1 METSNED
8 MLDILSGIRRGNTTQ
23 QQLADAIT
31 AYLSE
36 VQQEQSVSVSNDENV
51 TMVTA
56 PRGRVRGLGLGIS
69 REQLEA
75 LKAQAEASGEQ
86 LYLMW
91 DKEKLEQ
98 LEKEEGR

>member
-36 VQQEQSVSVSNDENV
+36 VQQGSPSVSNDENV

-56 PRGRVRGLGLGIS
+56 PSGRVKGLGLGIS

-98 LEKEEGR
+98 LEKEEGW

>member
-1 METSNED
+1 M
-8 MLDILSGIRRGNTTQ
+8 
-23 QQLADAIT
+23 
-31 AYLSE
+31 
-36 VQQEQSVSVSNDENV
+36 SNDENV

-75 LKAQAEASGEQ
+75 LKAQSEVSGVQ
-86 LYLMW
+86 LCLMW

-98 LEKEEGR
+98 LEEEGW